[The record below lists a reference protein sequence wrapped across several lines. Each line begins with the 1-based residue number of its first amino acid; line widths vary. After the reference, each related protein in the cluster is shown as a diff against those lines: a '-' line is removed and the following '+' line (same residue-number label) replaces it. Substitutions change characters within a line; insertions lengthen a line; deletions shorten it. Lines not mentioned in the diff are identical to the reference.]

1 MPMRRDL
8 PLLMT
13 FVAVAACTKAEG
25 DPGGF
30 GTMEP
35 GSSDDAGSTSEAG
48 GSGDDSVGSSD
59 GSPEDASM
67 PVTKPRDSGS
77 ASAETGSDVSATVD
91 ADTDAGSAGD
101 PETGRLEGIT
111 AAHNAVRAMV
121 STQPP
126 LPDLTWSPT
135 LAAYAQAW
143 ATQLASSP
151 STCAAPVHRSSSDLQ
166 AKDYGEN
173 LAAFSGSGRG
183 VSGDVST
190 AQQAVSGWASEVSC
204 WTYGTILG
212 TEQCNMTCSSN
223 LHSDGCGHYT
233 QIVWRKS
240 LLLGCG
246 VATCMNG
253 QATEDI
259 WICNYSPAGNVVGQ
273 APY

>member
-1 MPMRRDL
+1 VSTPEVFVHATGDL
-8 PLLMT
+8 L
-13 FVAVAACTKAEG
+13 ASAAAARTITRLADAIAAEG
-25 DPGGF
+25 RAHLVLTGGGI
-30 GTMEP
+30 GTKVIAAIGASP
-35 GSSDDAGSTSEAG
+35 ARDAVDWNRVNFWW
-48 GSGDDSVGSSD
+48 GDERFA
-59 GSPEDASM
+59 P
-67 PVTKPRDSGS
+67 
-77 ASAETGSDVSATVD
+77 
-91 ADTDAGSAGD
+91 AGD

-190 AQQAVSGWASEVSC
+190 AQQAVNGWASEVSC

>member
-25 DPGGF
+25 DPGF

-48 GSGDDSVGSSD
+48 GKGDDTVGSSD
-59 GSPEDASM
+59 GSPEDAST

-77 ASAETGSDVSATVD
+77 TSAETGSDVSATED
-91 ADTDAGSAGD
+91 ADTDAASAGD

-151 STCAAPVHRSSSDLQ
+151 STCAAPVHR
-166 AKDYGEN
+166 
-173 LAAFSGSGRG
+173 F
-183 VSGDVST
+183 SGDVST